1 MNERGQGEG
10 GSSPPDPG
18 APGALPD
25 ETAALVERAAARATG
40 RVVLVAAVAAIGGF
54 LFGFD
59 TAVINGAVGAVQAHF
74 RVGSVV
80 LGLSVSAALLGSAL
94 GALVAGRLAD
104 RFGRVPTMVVA
115 AVLFLVQSFGVGL
128 SFTIVDFSIWR
139 FAGGVAVGAASVI
152 APAYIAESAPAELRG
167 RLGSFQQLAIV
178 TGIFIA
184 LLTDFAIAAAAGGA
198 ANTWLLGLPAW
209 RWMFLSEV
217 IPSLVYLVGA
227 LQIPESPRYLVAIN
241 RVGDARVVLAQI
253 VGRARVETK
262 ILEIRQTLSTE
273 HKPKFSDLRGRHG
286 LLPIV
291 WIGVGLSVFQQ
302 FVGINVIFYYSSVLW
317 QAVGFSEKQSL
328 EITVITGLTNI
339 VTTLV
344 AIATIDRFGRKP
356 LLMIGSLGMVGTLG
370 TMAYLFG
377 TAPLDAAGQP
387 RLQGANGPIA
397 LVAANV
403 YVFFFGMSWGPVVW
417 VLLGEMF
424 PNRIRAAA
432 LGLSAAAQ
440 WVANFVVSTT
450 FPTLK
455 NVGLG
460 YAYGLYA
467 LAAVLSILFVLAFI
481 RETRGRELE
490 TMTES
495 MRQGQL
501 GSQPQQE
508 VP

>member
-1 MNERGQGEG
+1 VA
-10 GSSPPDPG
+10 G
-18 APGALPD
+18 AD
-25 ETAALVERAAARATG
+25 TG

-54 LFGFD
+54 LFGYD
-59 TAVINGAVGAVQAHF
+59 TAVINGAVGAVRDHF
-74 RVGSVV
+74 HVGPFT
-80 LGLSVSAALLGSAL
+80 LGLSVSSALLGSAL
-94 GALVAGRLAD
+94 GAIVAGRLAD
-104 RFGRVPTMVVA
+104 HFGRVPTMVVA

-128 SFTIVDFSIWR
+128 SFTIIDFSLWR
-139 FAGGVAVGAASVI
+139 LVGGIAVGVASVI

-184 LLTDFAIAAAAGGA
+184 LLADFAIAASAGSA
-198 ANTWLLGLPAW
+198 KSTWLLGLPAW

-217 IPSLVYLVGA
+217 VPALVYLIGA

-241 RVGDARVVLAQI
+241 RLADARKVLALI
-253 VGRARVETK
+253 VGSARVDGK
-262 ILEIRQTLSTE
+262 IAEILQTLRAE
-273 HKPKFSDLRGRHG
+273 RKPRFSDLRGNRLG

-291 WIGVGLSVFQQ
+291 WIGIGLSVFQQ

-317 QAVGFSEKQSL
+317 QAVGFTEKQSL

-356 LLMIGSLGMVGTLG
+356 LLLIGSFGMILTLG

-377 TAPLDAAGQP
+377 TAPLDASGSP
-387 RLQGANGPIA
+387 HLQGTNGTVA

-432 LGLSAAAQ
+432 LGVAAAAQ
-440 WVANFVVSTT
+440 WIANFVVSTT

-455 NVGLG
+455 NIGLG

-467 LAAVLSILFVLAFI
+467 LAAVLSFLFVLSLI

-490 TMTES
+490 EMSETMGGEAATKVVREP
-495 MRQGQL
+495 L
-501 GSQPQQE
+501 T
-508 VP
+508 